1 MFVIK
6 GKSLTGGTIV
16 EVVTGM
22 FLISLGM
29 ALSIVVFSK
38 TMDNSN
44 LYVKHQAVN
53 AVNELIV
60 QQTKAMDFKPGET
73 DTGDIRITSS
83 SAPFAGNDSLQIMT
97 WSASIISTG
106 KQLYTRKLIMKVVE

>member
-38 TMDNSN
+38 TMDNAN
-44 LYVKHQAVN
+44 LYVKHKAVN
-53 AVNELIV
+53 AVDELIV
-60 QQTKAMDFKPGET
+60 EQTKAMNFKPRET
-73 DTGDIRITSS
+73 DAGDILITSS
-83 SAPFAGNDSLQIMT
+83 SAPFAGNDSLLIVT
-97 WSASIISTG
+97 WTASLKSSG
-106 KQLYTRKLIMKVVE
+106 KQLYTRKQVKRVGQ